1 MLNSDLLAEYDARR
15 RLRWQRHGSEWV
27 LVSGRRRMGR
37 VVPDGHLAGMYRVA
51 LSAGRVSDAANLS
64 RAKDL
69 VMAAAIREL
78 VWEAREASANDPRN
92 CPENR
97 GSLAA

>member
-1 MLNSDLLAEYDARR
+1 VNTEALLEYDARR

-27 LVSGRRRMGR
+27 LVCGRRRMGR
-37 VVPDGHLAGMYRVA
+37 VVPDEHVVGMYRIA
-51 LSAGRVSDAANLS
+51 LSAGRLSAPASLSWTKDAAL
-64 RAKDL
+64 
-69 VMAAAIREL
+69 AAAIREL